1 MIKGQNGHT
10 HQQARTPGEDLR
22 LSASTSRNCSTA
34 EWLAES
40 SGHLSTAMPCLLW
53 LLRPLQTSRI
63 FQFKIYHIC
72 NMAFL
77 LDWKK
82 AGYKTYPSSK
92 CLQTAHRDHGLSTIP
107 ALPVKP
113 DINSRLLSASATY
126 SLCSHNSS
134 KTTSHQLYTRQV

>member
-40 SGHLSTAMPCLLW
+40 SAHLSTAMPCLLL
-53 LLRPLQTSRI
+53 LLRSLQKSGI
-63 FQFKIYHIC
+63 FQFKVNQIC

-77 LDWKK
+77 LD
-82 AGYKTYPSSK
+82 
-92 CLQTAHRDHGLSTIP
+92 
-107 ALPVKP
+107 
-113 DINSRLLSASATY
+113 
-126 SLCSHNSS
+126 
-134 KTTSHQLYTRQV
+134 